1 MLQILYFVY
10 KNVAFGLTLFFYDI
24 LTTSSGQ
31 VLFDDWYIVIFN
43 VLLTSLPVISL
54 GVLEQDVSYE
64 VCLKVKKKS
73 RTCTECNS
81 LQWFFIKNLIT
92 LLMFVI
98 REVSNP
104 LSTRT
109 KEYLLQ
115 LETNHRMDTKRIVYI
130 TSNLYN
136 QH

>member
-64 VCLKVKKKS
+64 VCLKVKKS
-73 RTCTECNS
+73 RTCTKCNS

-98 REVSNP
+98 GEVSNP

-136 QH
+136 LH

>member
-64 VCLKVKKKS
+64 VCLKVKKNQ
-73 RTCTECNS
+73 ELAPN
-81 LQWFFIKNLIT
+81 
-92 LLMFVI
+92 VI
-98 REVSNP
+98 P
-104 LSTRT
+104 
-109 KEYLLQ
+109 
-115 LETNHRMDTKRIVYI
+115 
-130 TSNLYN
+130 YN
-136 QH
+136 GFSSKI